1 MDFLVLLEA
10 RALAG
15 MQTSTFSFYLTQ
27 QRVIEGR
34 PFGAAYCDVN
44 VTSPA
49 DRSHDPGQ
57 IFEAAARLHYD
68 DDPTPL

>member
-1 MDFLVLLEA
+1 MLLEA
-10 RALAG
+10 NALVG

-34 PFGAAYCDVN
+34 PLGAAYCDVN
-44 VTSPA
+44 VTRPA
-49 DRSHDPGQ
+49 DHSHDPGQ
-57 IFEAAARLHYD
+57 IFEAAARLRYD

>member
-1 MDFLVLLEA
+1 MLLEA
-10 RALAG
+10 HALVG

-34 PFGAAYCDVN
+34 AFGAAHCDVN

-49 DRSHDPGQ
+49 DHSHDPGQ
-57 IFEAAARLHYD
+57 IFEAAARLRYD
-68 DDPTPL
+68 DDPMPL